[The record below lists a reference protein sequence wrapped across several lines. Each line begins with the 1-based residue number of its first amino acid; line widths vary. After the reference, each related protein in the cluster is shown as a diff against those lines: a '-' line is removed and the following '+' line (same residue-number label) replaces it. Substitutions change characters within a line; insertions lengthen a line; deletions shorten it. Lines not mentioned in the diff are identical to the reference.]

1 MDNMRNLINLV
12 EGRLEGNPEVSYTD
26 SEGASATK
34 VVAQLNS
41 YKSGVYTKLAM
52 KLTRLEEIKQEA
64 KELTAEIK
72 QQSRE
77 NVADLF
83 DAEDAASTRVVD
95 TLQFIFTLT
104 KDPKA
109 TESPQYKKI
118 LETLEKQ
125 FTPELTEVYTRLK
138 SEMVTVTQKAPAL
151 KVAKK
156 EESIQEMLN
165 LREGIASMFTKIK
178 NAVMRWGQ
186 KYDAKLDALKA
197 QVGM

>member
-1 MDNMRNLINLV
+1 MRNLINLV
-12 EGRLEGNPEVSYTD
+12 EGRIEGNPEVSYTD
-26 SEGASATK
+26 TESASATK

-72 QQSRE
+72 QHSRE

-95 TLQFIFTLT
+95 TLQFIFTMT

-156 EESIQEMLN
+156 DESIQEMLN

>member
-1 MDNMRNLINLV
+1 M
-12 EGRLEGNPEVSYTD
+12 
-26 SEGASATK
+26 
-34 VVAQLNS
+34 
-41 YKSGVYTKLAM
+41 YTKLAM

-95 TLQFIFTLT
+95 TLQFIFTMT

>member
-1 MDNMRNLINLV
+1 
-12 EGRLEGNPEVSYTD
+12 
-26 SEGASATK
+26 
-34 VVAQLNS
+34 
-41 YKSGVYTKLAM
+41 M

-83 DAEDAASTRVVD
+83 DAEDEASTRVVD
-95 TLQFIFTLT
+95 TLQFIFTMT

-138 SEMVTVTQKAPAL
+138 AEMVTVTQKSPAL

-156 EESIQEMLN
+156 DESIQEMLN
-165 LREGIASMFTKIK
+165 LREGIATMFTKIK

>member
-1 MDNMRNLINLV
+1 MRFQDIITEDRVNDH
-12 EGRLEGNPEVSYTD
+12 PEVSYADT
-26 SEGASATK
+26 ETASSTK

-52 KLTRLEEIKQEA
+52 KLTRLDAIKEEA
-64 KELTAEIK
+64 KQLTAEIK
-72 QQSRE
+72 QASRE

-95 TLQFIFTLT
+95 TLQFIFTMT

-109 TESPQYKKI
+109 TEAPQYKKI
-118 LETLEKQ
+118 LEALESQ

-156 EESIQEMLN
+156 EESVQ
-165 LREGIASMFTKIK
+165 EGIGSIFSKIK
-178 NAVMRWGQ
+178 NAVMNWGQ
-186 KYDAKLDALKA
+186 RYDAKLDKLKA

>member
-12 EGRLEGNPEVSYTD
+12 EGRIEGNPEVSYTD
-26 SEGASATK
+26 TESASATK

-72 QQSRE
+72 QHSRE

-95 TLQFIFTLT
+95 TLQFIFTMT